1 MGIFEDLTKPISQQ
15 SDTSDF
21 DFDAYLQEKIK
32 PYKKKTV
39 APDPTSEFAPEKVTS
54 NIDKITEFF
63 SNAGDAL
70 VGAGW
75 EGLAAVPAITEYGMK
90 QAQRL
95 AENPIGAITEQVVNN
110 PISQLTTKLAD
121 TVYGTNL
128 SQAQDMAANYLKD
141 KTKGVSTWGA
151 VDKVTGNKLSETNAD
166 LASQLKTYKDEFRKK
181 TPDSFWGR
189 LGASAADMV
198 IVGGASVGTGFL
210 TSNPQAA
217 SAVAM
222 GLSSA
227 LEGGALYD
235 TLKEKGLSEDEALKV
250 SGQWGAIIGLLDS
263 YVPGKL
269 GAKAAGEMVKKTSG
283 NILKKMAKS
292 EVITEIGT
300 ENLQNLIST
309 AVEYNYSTDAERQ
322 ELIKRIPQEALETT
336 AMSALMGGAMQV
348 VGKGLDIKNKES
360 RTKLEEEFGT
370 GEEITTETVI
380 EPEQIAK
387 PEVEEVKLTPEQ
399 QLKKERND
407 AISAEYKAT
416 IKNIDD
422 SKAEIRREVN
432 RLNGELK
439 IAKNNNEIIDEKRIS
454 GELAK
459 LKEQLKSLDS
469 QRKTAKEDAIKKIGE
484 VENLKEN
491 EPKEVKLLN
500 ARKTSPELTSNA
512 TEPNYR
518 TQPLTVEERYD
529 ATNEMKLA
537 DKIKN
542 LRVKI
547 NDPKV
552 KNKKELKAELKRAI
566 LQLNEISRAKANKQL
581 KETNFEQQTADLQKL
596 TPTEATEPQTPAK
609 GMEVK
614 PEVKEPVIEETKY
627 EMRKSKGGWSV
638 DKKEN
643 NNWGFVQ
650 QFRTKKEAQ
659 NYIDSKQ
666 KPEVS
671 NVKEKGETLLVKE
684 TPETL
689 TKENVKSK
697 EIVEPLIEE
706 AKKYKSADEFV
717 SAQFNRKPEYGMGH
731 RPTYEGMPPAHNLLE
746 GEVIPKD
753 VYVHPEWSV
762 ASNGLKDKSTYES
775 WAAVKKIKD
784 NPDADVTV
792 YRAAKKNELNNG
804 DWITFSKNYAKDSIE
819 PNSGEKVYS
828 FKIKAKDAIF
838 AGDDINEFGYYPKSQ
853 LTDIWNKANTSS
865 PVKKAVKA
873 EPVNQPSNEKGE
885 ISKIE
890 TDNNRPPRTKDEIN
904 KLSIAVKQLE
914 SEIEKLENLSSETVL
929 TDKAKY
935 REVND
940 RLDEISPEYWH
951 KKQLLEAAEFEQEY
965 LGGKEPHEVKKADF
979 DEAESAYSKA
989 EAKRIYNKKK
999 INANTVKEFI
1009 DKHGGY
1015 SNLSY
1020 SKYKEKHDGITISQK
1035 GTRKK
1040 KYIVKQDAPQSGFYQ
1055 PDKYTEFNSI
1065 EDAVNYVNDIY
1076 KERYKDDYSVY
1087 DYWELGH
1094 KDIVRIALKEG
1105 KSVPPEVLKDY
1116 PELTPS
1122 KDRIVEP
1129 TGATGTETPV
1139 SKEIITD
1146 PAEVQRKK
1154 NSIAEGELIV
1164 KTGKIHGRKLSVDEI
1179 DAVKK
1184 QVAKDKAKIGLL
1196 EPEIPVAEKKMSIE
1210 DAFYHKKRLEKKVE
1224 SISGLNPRQK
1234 KFLKQLD
1241 KYLPQEI
1248 KKNLSEGKPVS
1259 EEVLKDYP
1267 EPTGAKTEPISG
1279 EGEKAPASKRVFSEE
1294 GYKKDRK
1301 DANDILNRPNFIGAQ
1316 LEAVPQMLRIA
1327 GYHLEN
1333 IARAGVEKGR
1343 QFTEWTKSMIKDL
1356 GGKIRPYLKKIW
1368 EETQR
1373 QFGKKL
1379 LQYAEK
1385 NPFIRSMNVVEGSLF
1400 TNDNL
1405 PPVQKYTDK
1414 DLEVLFE
1421 KNPVVRKKVSEF
1433 TKKTKETADDILR
1446 PMSAEIEQI
1455 DKDTYTAIKEND
1467 FETLAET
1474 NRRIKQ
1480 ITPFLEKFV
1489 RFRKYQPKE
1498 FAKLSYYLTANNM
1511 VEAEKI
1517 MSKWKMSEAF
1527 KPVRDTLNEL
1537 YVEGVKVKYDLGYL
1551 KDYFPRDMVDYEG
1564 YLKEIRGKK
1573 AFDVFQ
1579 ELIDKKNAERKK
1591 KGEAVLTTDEEN
1603 KLITNAIRGYNPG
1616 ISLSGIAN
1624 YKERVIKAF
1633 PPSYAKYYDTAEN
1646 ALINYIV
1653 KATDAIQQRKL
1664 FGYGVDAEAS
1674 IASYIKGK
1682 GLDAEKSAKLKRIL
1696 KARYNFMSNK
1706 WASQV
1711 RGIMYLTTLN
1721 NPTSSIKNLAD
1732 VPMALYNS
1740 GSLTKTFVALGR
1752 ALVNKSVIKM
1762 EDAGLHNMG
1771 GEYMNLSSRN
1781 KATNAMM
1788 KWMLAFPYFD
1798 KVGKETY
1805 INATMSKYHKLANSN
1820 PDKLKTKLG
1829 KWFNEER
1836 ATQVVSDLRQKKSY
1850 KDIGKTNLLNLVAY
1864 LEISDVQPTTMTEM
1878 PLKYAESPNGRVL
1891 YTMKSFQLKRLDFFR
1906 KETLHK
1912 IRTKGQRLEGFR
1924 NLAMLTT
1931 MIGLGEAGTEQ
1942 IISWLLGR
1950 DESFTEQIADSM
1962 LSIIGFNRYDVEK
1975 AKRTNPI
1982 DVIFNKALPI
1992 ATPLKDLW
2000 DDYET
2005 AADNYELT
2013 RYLTTHKTDRPFKAK
2028 SLNALPW
2035 VRTIRKNIEKR

>member
-1 MGIFEDLTKPISQQ
+1 MPIDYELLHSLDKKQGTQPSPQIDTTKNLDSWLNNRKQRWG
-15 SDTSDF
+15 SS
-21 DFDAYLQEKIK
+21 
-32 PYKKKTV
+32 
-39 APDPTSEFAPEKVTS
+39 DPTSEFTPEKVDDRIGGILGGLADLVEGGFNSLEPTS
-54 NIDKITEFF
+54 ANVIATGLEGVNQFASDPIGTVNKLTVGSALRLGGMI
-63 SNAGDAL
+63 GDAVTNGNGYEKMDKWL
-70 VGAGW
+70 SENTERGVKLFDPNTSILRDASEGW
-75 EGLAAVPAITEYGMK
+75 RQHSK
-90 QAQRL
+90 QYS
-95 AENPIGAITEQVVNN
+95 EKNPI
-110 PISQLTTKLAD
+110 
-121 TVYGTNL
+121 
-128 SQAQDMAANYLKD
+128 
-141 KTKGVSTWGA
+141 
-151 VDKVTGNKLSETNAD
+151 
-166 LASQLKTYKDEFRKK
+166 
-181 TPDSFWGR
+181 PDSFMGE
-189 LGASAADMV
+189 LGAGGTSFSMTVVPTV
-198 IVGGASVGTGFL
+198 ITALATK
-210 TSNPQAA
+210 NPAT
-217 SAVAM
+217 VAKVAQSL
-222 GLSSA
+222 GYA
-227 LEGGALYD
+227 LETSSQYQD
-235 TLKEKGLSEDEALKV
+235 
-250 SGQWGAIIGLLDS
+250 LLDS
-263 YVPGKL
+263 GYKPEEAMTGAHTYGIMASILEKQVPEKI
-269 GAKAAGEMVKKTSG
+269 AGGLTKDF
-283 NILKKMAKS
+283 LKKGYKKLFKEM
-292 EVITEIGT
+292 
-300 ENLQNLIST
+300 
-309 AVEYNYSTDAERQ
+309 AERGT
-322 ELIKRIPQEALETT
+322 LEGFTEVT
-336 AMSALMGGAMQV
+336 QDILATSLKWNKMDDKQKEEYL
-348 VGKGLDIKNKES
+348 KGLPS
-360 RTKLEEEFGT
+360 QAARTFAVSFILGVAGGLPGDVNQIRNEKSQNKLEKEFGT

-399 QLKKERND
+399 QLKKVRKD

-439 IAKNNNEIIDEKRIS
+439 IAKNDNEIIDEKRIS

-469 QRKTAKEDAIKKIGE
+469 QRKTAKEDAIKKIDE

-491 EPKEVKLLN
+491 EPTEVKLLN
-500 ARKTSPELTSNA
+500 ARKTSPELPSNA
-512 TEPNYR
+512 SKPNYR

-581 KETNFEQQTADLQKL
+581 NETNFEQQTADLQKL

-614 PEVKEPVIEETKY
+614 AEVKEPVKEETKIKGAVKENLTTEQPKQKSMVDVHNEALKLHKSSYGLKDKNKLQRLLSAKAIMDEAGYDRKSELYTENDRLINNIKQTLGIKTNETSLPVKEAVRNIEETKY

-671 NVKEKGETLLVKE
+671 NVKEKGETLLEEKPKTNKE
-684 TPETL
+684 PWEMTNKEVLESIRTKPTLSGNNNSLIGLGKNILTSGMTIEGIPANEIPGWEDVLLNHKKAVQQALSEGKPVPPEVL
-689 TKENVKSK
+689 KE
-697 EIVEPLIEE
+697 
-706 AKKYKSADEFV
+706 Y
-717 SAQFNRKPEYGMGH
+717 
-731 RPTYEGMPPAHNLLE
+731 
-746 GEVIPKD
+746 
-753 VYVHPEWSV
+753 
-762 ASNGLKDKSTYES
+762 
-775 WAAVKKIKD
+775 
-784 NPDADVTV
+784 PD
-792 YRAAKKNELNNG
+792 L
-804 DWITFSKNYAKDSIE
+804 
-819 PNSGEKVYS
+819 
-828 FKIKAKDAIF
+828 
-838 AGDDINEFGYYPKSQ
+838 Q
-853 LTDIWNKANTSS
+853 TSS
-865 PVKKAVKA
+865 PVKETVKA
-873 EPVNQPSNEKGE
+873 EPVNQPLSEQPRVEAEK
-885 ISKIE
+885 K
-890 TDNNRPPRTKDEIN
+890 PVN
-904 KLSIAVKQLE
+904 KPV
-914 SEIEKLENLSSETVL
+914 SET
-929 TDKAKY
+929 KP
-935 REVND
+935 VNQ
-940 RLDEISPEYWH
+940 P
-951 KKQLLEAAEFEQEY
+951 
-965 LGGKEPHEVKKADF
+965 
-979 DEAESAYSKA
+979 
-989 EAKRIYNKKK
+989 
-999 INANTVKEFI
+999 
-1009 DKHGGY
+1009 
-1015 SNLSY
+1015 SNL
-1020 SKYKEKHDGITISQK
+1020 
-1035 GTRKK
+1035 
-1040 KYIVKQDAPQSGFYQ
+1040 
-1055 PDKYTEFNSI
+1055 
-1065 EDAVNYVNDIY
+1065 
-1076 KERYKDDYSVY
+1076 
-1087 DYWELGH
+1087 
-1094 KDIVRIALKEG
+1094 
-1105 KSVPPEVLKDY
+1105 
-1116 PELTPS
+1116 PS
-1122 KDRIVEP
+1122 KDRTVEP
-1129 TGATGTETPV
+1129 TGDTGTDAPV
-1139 SKEIITD
+1139 
-1146 PAEVQRKK
+1146 
-1154 NSIAEGELIV
+1154 
-1164 KTGKIHGRKLSVDEI
+1164 
-1179 DAVKK
+1179 
-1184 QVAKDKAKIGLL
+1184 
-1196 EPEIPVAEKKMSIE
+1196 
-1210 DAFYHKKRLEKKVE
+1210 
-1224 SISGLNPRQK
+1224 
-1234 KFLKQLD
+1234 
-1241 KYLPQEI
+1241 
-1248 KKNLSEGKPVS
+1248 
-1259 EEVLKDYP
+1259 
-1267 EPTGAKTEPISG
+1267 
-1279 EGEKAPASKRVFSEE
+1279 SKRVFSEE

-1301 DANDILNRPNFIGAQ
+1301 DASDILNRPNFIGAQ

-1333 IARAGVEKGR
+1333 VVRAGVEKGR

-1711 RGIMYLTTLN
+1711 RGIMYFTTLN

-1805 INATMSKYHKLANSN
+1805 INATMSKYYKLANSN

-1836 ATQVVSDLRQKKSY
+1836 ASQVVSDLRQKKSY

-1912 IRTKGQRLEGFR
+1912 IRTKGQRLEGMR

-2035 VRTIRKNIEKR
+2035 VRTIRKNIENR

>member
-15 SDTSDF
+15 SDTSGF

-39 APDPTSEFAPEKVTS
+39 APDSTSEFTPEKVTS
-54 NIDKITEFF
+54 NIDKITNFF
-63 SNAGDAL
+63 SDAGDAL
-70 VGAGW
+70 TGFGSEAM
-75 EGLAAVPAITEYGMK
+75 AAVPAITEYGMK

-95 AENPIGAITEQVVNN
+95 AENPIGAIINN
-110 PISQLTTKLAD
+110 PTNQAITKLTDLALGSD
-121 TVYGTNL
+121 TSKTLQSV
-128 SQAQDMAANYLKD
+128 SD
-141 KTKGVSTWGA
+141 KTKGISTFSA
-151 VDKVTGNKLSETNAD
+151 IDKVTGNSLTDATNEMTTKLSD
-166 LASQLKTYKDEFRKK
+166 FKTEVRKK
-181 TPDSFWGR
+181 IPDSFWGR
-189 LGASAADMV
+189 LGASGADMAL
-198 IVGGASVGTGFL
+198 VGGASVGTGLL
-210 TSNPQAA
+210 TGNPAAA
-217 SAVAM
+217 SSVAY
-222 GLSSA
+222 GLSTA

-235 TLKEKGLSEDEALKV
+235 TLKEKGLSEDESLKV
-250 SGQWGAIIGLLDS
+250 SGQIGAIIGLLDS
-263 YVPGKL
+263 IVPGKL
-269 GAKAAGEMVKKTSG
+269 GSKAAGEIGKKLSGNLLKRMVKS
-283 NILKKMAKS
+283 N
-292 EVITEIGT
+292 VITEIGT
-300 ENLQNLIST
+300 ENLQELIST
-309 AVEYNYSTDAERQ
+309 ATEYNYSTKEERD
-322 ELIKRIPQEALETT
+322 ELIKRLPQQALETT

-348 VGKGLDIKNKES
+348 VGKGLDIKNEKS

-399 QLKKERND
+399 QLKKIRND
-407 AISAEYKAT
+407 AISTEYKAT

-469 QRKTAKEDAIKKIGE
+469 QRKTAKEDAIKKIDE

-491 EPKEVKLLN
+491 EPTEGLTQEKSPVDLFNERMKPKEVKLLN

-547 NDPKV
+547 NEPKV

-596 TPTEATEPQTPAK
+596 TPTEATEPQTPVK

-614 PEVKEPVIEETKY
+614 AEEKTPVIEDTFAKPSYRASKEMQDQFYDNMNQLPAERQKQIKDDYYLERDEVQKKYQKKWKNKTSISEEEFALRNEELKKIDEKYFEIASKEKPKSEVKEPVKEEVKPEGDAKNTKQAKELIKNATHLNDVEKTMLQRQYDSGAMTLDDIKKYTTYDIGELYNKKGEINKWANAIINTEKKGEIKTDTIEEAIIVEDVKP
-627 EMRKSKGGWSV
+627 
-638 DKKEN
+638 N
-643 NNWGFVQ
+643 Q
-650 QFRTKKEAQ
+650 
-659 NYIDSKQ
+659 Q
-666 KPEVS
+666 KPEVP
-671 NVKEKGETLLVKE
+671 NAKEEGKTLLE
-684 TPETL
+684 TPGTL
-689 TKENVKSK
+689 TKEDVKLK
-697 EIVEPLIEE
+697 ETSESLIEE

-717 SAQFNRKPEYGMGH
+717 KNQN
-731 RPTYEGMPPAHNLLE
+731 
-746 GEVIPKD
+746 
-753 VYVHPEWSV
+753 
-762 ASNGLKDKSTYES
+762 
-775 WAAVKKIKD
+775 
-784 NPDADVTV
+784 NPDKNNV
-792 YRAAKKNELNNG
+792 YLYRGMTKKFDPKFDLSKTDAPQGYSTWTDNIDLAKEYAGENGFIYKIALPKNKLGKELIDNDGERVLYVNNKKKAGLNNVSG
-804 DWITFSKNYAKDSIE
+804 DEYLVYNSHDNYSPALISQAYTKQ
-819 PNSGEKVYS
+819 
-828 FKIKAKDAIF
+828 
-838 AGDDINEFGYYPKSQ
+838 Q

-865 PVKKAVKA
+865 PVKETVKA
-873 EPVNQPSNEKGE
+873 EPVNQPSSEQPRVEAEKKPVDKPVSE
-885 ISKIE
+885 ISKAKE
-890 TDNNRPPRTKDEIN
+890 VTGTNVSKVGEI
-904 KLSIAVKQLE
+904 
-914 SEIEKLENLSSETVL
+914 
-929 TDKAKY
+929 
-935 REVND
+935 
-940 RLDEISPEYWH
+940 P
-951 KKQLLEAAEFEQEY
+951 
-965 LGGKEPHEVKKADF
+965 
-979 DEAESAYSKA
+979 
-989 EAKRIYNKKK
+989 
-999 INANTVKEFI
+999 
-1009 DKHGGY
+1009 
-1015 SNLSY
+1015 
-1020 SKYKEKHDGITISQK
+1020 
-1035 GTRKK
+1035 
-1040 KYIVKQDAPQSGFYQ
+1040 APQKTNMKESPNGGFYQ
-1055 PDKYTEFNSI
+1055 TITHNKGKIKNTRLLYMGKDGSIITNEYAGTGKDAKAKADLEMQLIKQLGFNNSI
-1065 EDAVNYVNDIY
+1065 DRKIV
-1076 KERYKDDYSVY
+1076 ERVFSGEKLD
-1087 DYWELGH
+1087 
-1094 KDIVRIALKEG
+1094 
-1105 KSVPPEVLKDY
+1105 EVLKDY
-1116 PELTPS
+1116 PELSPS
-1122 KDRIVEP
+1122 KDRIVEQ
-1129 TGATGTETPV
+1129 TGATGTDAPV
-1139 SKEIITD
+1139 
-1146 PAEVQRKK
+1146 
-1154 NSIAEGELIV
+1154 
-1164 KTGKIHGRKLSVDEI
+1164 
-1179 DAVKK
+1179 
-1184 QVAKDKAKIGLL
+1184 
-1196 EPEIPVAEKKMSIE
+1196 
-1210 DAFYHKKRLEKKVE
+1210 
-1224 SISGLNPRQK
+1224 
-1234 KFLKQLD
+1234 
-1241 KYLPQEI
+1241 
-1248 KKNLSEGKPVS
+1248 
-1259 EEVLKDYP
+1259 
-1267 EPTGAKTEPISG
+1267 
-1279 EGEKAPASKRVFSEE
+1279 SKRVFSEE
-1294 GYKKDRK
+1294 GYKQDRK
-1301 DANDILNRPNFIGAQ
+1301 DANDILNRPNLIGAQ

-1333 IARAGVEKGR
+1333 VTRAGIEKGR

-1368 EETQR
+1368 GETQR

-1379 LQYAEK
+1379 LEYAEK
-1385 NPFIRSMNVVEGSLF
+1385 NPFIRGMNVVEGSLF

-1405 PPVQKYTDK
+1405 PPVRKYTDK

-1455 DKDTYTAIKEND
+1455 DKDTYAAIKEND

-1527 KPVRDTLNEL
+1527 KPVRDALNEL

-1752 ALVNKSVIKM
+1752 ALVDKSVIKM

-1836 ATQVVSDLRQKKSY
+1836 ASQVVSDLRQKKSY

-2035 VRTIRKNIEKR
+2035 VRTIRKNIENR